1 MAVDGTLVSLIACE
15 AGEDFVQD
23 DLYTEVAI
31 DTSVAAPGVTP
42 GKGYP
47 IVKQANA
54 NAGAVVGVL
63 YSYGPAGT
71 SVQVACKGVVR
82 FKAPGALATGA
93 QTANM
98 DGTTGAPN
106 SLVLKGV
113 ANAGEIAEVLL
124 R

>member
-15 AGEDFVQD
+15 AGEDLTQA

-31 DTSVAAPGVTP
+31 DTTTAAPGVTP
-42 GKGYP
+42 GVGYP
-47 IVKQANA
+47 IVKQATA
-54 NAGAVVGVL
+54 SAGSVVGVL
-63 YSYGPAGT
+63 YSYGPQGT

-93 QTANM
+93 QAANM
-98 DGTTGAPN
+98 AGTAGAPN

-113 ANAGEIAEVLL
+113 AAAGEIAEVLL